1 MATRARTGL
10 ENPFDYGLIGGF
22 DEFDLDQVESTG
34 PDYLTR
40 NVNELS
46 KRFNTIDK
54 AYPNDF
60 LGTVERAQEAGSAL
74 YGQAGSMVGDV
85 LGSLGS
91 AALSTVGAVGD
102 FLTPD
107 AVTDPLVSGVKRMG
121 NAVLNSEPVQQ
132 GVKMASDHYKA
143 LPPEVQRMGGDLV
156 DISNMF
162 GAASPIPG
170 VNPALRG
177 GGMTAASNLIPG
189 KYGSSTLSVSMP
201 EQKLIDGAVSL
212 VEKSGAPL
220 KAEQKKNLS
229 DGLGRVM
236 GFGKW
241 ASQSATNAVT
251 YYFNPKARAL
261 YEEQGIGP
269 LLKKEADKLN
279 IGDSKQVDESAL
291 KKLMAQGMYN
301 RHIIKQSGKT
311 GEVSPQMQAIG
322 NFGVLAESTTA
333 KPGVYREMV
342 KPLDQ
347 ARVPDADLNA
357 FESHIRKTWGSAMDS
372 DANIILKGSAKLSG
386 NHSRDLWSS
395 PVYKTLTKSFDDL
408 IDDPKGK
415 YKFESDADL
424 RKHLEKYADSES
436 VEGSLTASAMHM
448 LKTKGR
454 GGELKRKH
462 FNIIPEEQM
471 TPEMKASGGV
481 WIKDG
486 FAGTSITEGGVN
498 GIYKVDKDWN
508 VTLVISDEH
517 NYFEDFTKP
526 ILPNSQMMVSMPFK
540 KNIAMQ
546 KLLPKESKER
556 MGFVADNFGMM
567 GGDASKGTAI
577 DIIEGI
583 QGATPSSLGTARQA
597 SGLFNTYGR
606 PQEEE

>member
-1 MATRARTGL
+1 MATGL

-22 DEFDLDQVESTG
+22 DEFDLDQVEPAGSN
-34 PDYLTR
+34 YLTK
-40 NVNELS
+40 NIPALINKLS
-46 KRFNTIDK
+46 DRFDTIDET
-54 AYPNDF
+54 YPNDF
-60 LGTVERAQEAGSAL
+60 LGTAQRARAAGSAL
-74 YGQAGSMVGDV
+74 YGGAGSVVGDV

-91 AALSTVGAVGD
+91 ATIN
-102 FLTPD
+102 TID
-107 AVTDPLVSGVKRMG
+107 AVTPDLPNFIKDPLAAGAKNVG
-121 NAVLNSEPVQQ
+121 NAIVNSTPVQ
-132 GVKMASDHYKA
+132 GLKEHYGS

-156 DISNMF
+156 DMSDMF
-162 GAASPIPG
+162 GALSPIPG

-189 KYGSSTLSVSMP
+189 KYGSSLLSVSMP

-212 VEKSGAPL
+212 VEKTGAPL
-220 KAEQKKNLS
+220 KAAQKKALS

-301 RHIIKQSGKT
+301 RHLIKQSGKT

-342 KPLDQ
+342 KPVDQ
-347 ARVPDADLNA
+347 AGIPDADLNA
-357 FESHIRKTWGSAMDS
+357 FESHVRKTWGSAMGS
-372 DANIILKGSAKLSG
+372 DANIILKGSAQLSG

-408 IDDPKGK
+408 IADPNGK
-415 YKFESDADL
+415 YKFDSDVEL
-424 RKHLEKYADSES
+424 RNYLEKYAGAES
-436 VEGSLTASAMHM
+436 TEGSLTVSAMHM

-454 GGELKRKH
+454 GGELKRNH
-462 FNIIPEEQM
+462 FNIIPENEM

-481 WIKDG
+481 WLTDG

-546 KLLPKESKER
+546 KLLPKESKEA
-556 MGFVADNFGMM
+556 MGFTADNFGMM

-583 QGATPSSLGTARQA
+583 KGASPSAVGTARQA
-597 SGLFNTYGR
+597 SGLFNTYVR
-606 PQEEE
+606 PRDEEE

>member
-74 YGQAGSMVGDV
+74 YGQAGSIVGDV

-91 AALSTVGAVGD
+91 AAINVV
-102 FLTPD
+102 D
-107 AVTDPLVSGVKRMG
+107 AVTPDLPSFIKDPLAAGAKNVG
-121 NAVLNSEPVQQ
+121 NAMVNSAPVQAI
-132 GVKMASDHYKA
+132 KEHYGS

-156 DISNMF
+156 DISNIF

-220 KAEQKKNLS
+220 KAEQKNALS

-279 IGDSKQVDESAL
+279 IGDSKQVDKKAL

-322 NFGVLAESTTA
+322 NFGVLAESTTS
-333 KPGVYREMV
+333 KPGVYLEMV

-424 RKHLEKYADSES
+424 RKHLEKYADAES

-454 GGELKRKH
+454 GSELKRKH

-540 KNIAMQ
+540 KNIAME
-546 KLLPKESKER
+546 KLLPQKSKER

-577 DIIEGI
+577 DIIKGI
-583 QGATPSSLGTARQA
+583 KGAAPSSLGTARQA

>member
-132 GVKMASDHYKA
+132 GVKIASDHYKA

-177 GGMTAASNLIPG
+177 GGLTAASNLIPG
-189 KYGSSTLSVSMP
+189 KYGSTTLNVSMP

-220 KAEQKKNLS
+220 KATQKKALS

-269 LLKKEADKLN
+269 LLKKEAIKLN

-372 DANIILKGSAKLSG
+372 DANIILKGSAQLSG

-454 GGELKRKH
+454 GDALKRKH
-462 FNIIPEEQM
+462 FSIIPEDQM

-486 FAGTSITEGGVN
+486 FAGTSYTEGGVN

-517 NYFEDFTKP
+517 NYFESLTKP

-546 KLLPKESKER
+546 KLLPKDSKER

-577 DIIEGI
+577 DIIKGI
-583 QGATPSSLGTARQA
+583 KGAAPSSLGTARQA
-597 SGLFNTYGR
+597 SGLFNTYVR

>member
-22 DEFDLDQVESTG
+22 DEFDLDQVEPTG

-40 NVNELS
+40 NVKELS

-91 AALSTVGAVGD
+91 AAINVV
-102 FLTPD
+102 D
-107 AVTDPLVSGVKRMG
+107 AVTPNLPNFIKDPLAAGAKNVG
-121 NAVLNSEPVQQ
+121 NALVNSAPVQAI
-132 GVKMASDHYKA
+132 KEHYGS

-156 DISNMF
+156 DMSNIF
-162 GAASPIPG
+162 GSASPIPG

-177 GGMTAASNLIPG
+177 GGLTAAPNLIPG

-220 KAEQKKNLS
+220 KATQKKALS
-229 DGLGRVM
+229 DGLGRIM

-342 KPLDQ
+342 KPVDQ
-347 ARVPDADLNA
+347 ARIPDADLDA

-372 DANIILKGSAKLSG
+372 DANIILKGSAQLSG

-424 RKHLEKYADSES
+424 RKHLEKYADAES
-436 VEGSLTASAMHM
+436 VEGSLTASAKHM

-454 GGELKRKH
+454 GDELKRKH
-462 FNIIPEEQM
+462 FSIIPEDQM

-517 NYFEDFTKP
+517 NYFESLTKP

-583 QGATPSSLGTARQA
+583 KGAAPSSLGTARQA
-597 SGLFNTYGR
+597 SGLFNTYVR

>member
-22 DEFDLDQVESTG
+22 DEFDLDQIESTG

-91 AALSTVGAVGD
+91 AAINVV
-102 FLTPD
+102 D
-107 AVTDPLVSGVKRMG
+107 AVTPDLPNFIKAPLAAGAKNVGA
-121 NAVLNSEPVQQ
+121 AVVNSAPVQAI
-132 GVKMASDHYKA
+132 KEHYGS

-156 DISNMF
+156 DMSNIF

-177 GGMTAASNLIPG
+177 GGLTAASNLIPG

-220 KAEQKKNLS
+220 KATQKKALS

-322 NFGVLAESTTA
+322 NFGVLAESTTS

-347 ARVPDADLNA
+347 AGIPDADLNA
-357 FESHIRKTWGSAMDS
+357 FESHVRKTWGSAMGS
-372 DANIILKGSAKLSG
+372 DANIILKGSAQLSG

-424 RKHLEKYADSES
+424 RKHLEKYADAES
-436 VEGSLTASAMHM
+436 VEGSLTASAKHM

-454 GGELKRKH
+454 GDELKRKH
-462 FNIIPEEQM
+462 FSIIPEGQM

-517 NYFEDFTKP
+517 NYFESLTKP

-577 DIIEGI
+577 DIIKGI
-583 QGATPSSLGTARQA
+583 KGAAPSSLGTARQA

>member
-22 DEFDLDQVESTG
+22 DEFGLDQVESTG

-74 YGQAGSMVGDV
+74 YGQAGSIVGDV
-85 LGSLGS
+85 LGSVGS
-91 AALSTVGAVGD
+91 AAINVV
-102 FLTPD
+102 D
-107 AVTDPLVSGVKRMG
+107 AVTPDLPSFIKDPLAAGAKNVGA
-121 NAVLNSEPVQQ
+121 AVVNSAPVQAI
-132 GVKMASDHYKA
+132 KEHYGS

-156 DISNMF
+156 DMSNIF

-177 GGMTAASNLIPG
+177 GGLTAASNLIPG

-220 KAEQKKNLS
+220 KATQKKALS

-517 NYFEDFTKP
+517 NYFEKITKP
-526 ILPNSQMMVSMPFK
+526 VLPNSQMMVSMPFK

-567 GGDASKGTAI
+567 GGDASKETAI

-583 QGATPSSLGTARQA
+583 QGATPSALGTARQA

>member
-22 DEFDLDQVESTG
+22 DEFDLDQIESTG

-91 AALSTVGAVGD
+91 AAINVV
-102 FLTPD
+102 D
-107 AVTDPLVSGVKRMG
+107 AVTPDLPNFIKAPLAAGAKNVGA
-121 NAVLNSEPVQQ
+121 AVVNSAPVQAI
-132 GVKMASDHYKA
+132 KEHYGS

-156 DISNMF
+156 DMSNIF

-177 GGMTAASNLIPG
+177 GGLTAASNLIPG

-220 KAEQKKNLS
+220 KATQKKALS

-322 NFGVLAESTTA
+322 NFGVLAESTTS

-395 PVYKTLTKSFDDL
+395 PVYKTLTKAFDDL

-424 RKHLEKYADSES
+424 RKHLEKYADAES
-436 VEGSLTASAMHM
+436 VEGSLTASAKHM

-454 GGELKRKH
+454 GDELKRKH
-462 FNIIPEEQM
+462 FSIIPEGQM

-517 NYFEDFTKP
+517 NYFESLTKP

-577 DIIEGI
+577 DIIKGI
-583 QGATPSSLGTARQA
+583 KGAAPSSLGTARQA
-597 SGLFNTYGR
+597 SGLFNTYVR

>member
-22 DEFDLDQVESTG
+22 DEFDLDQVEPTG

-91 AALSTVGAVGD
+91 AAINVV
-102 FLTPD
+102 D
-107 AVTDPLVSGVKRMG
+107 AVTPDLPNFIKAPLAAGAKNVG
-121 NAVLNSEPVQQ
+121 NAMVNSAPVQAI
-132 GVKMASDHYKA
+132 KEHYGS

-156 DISNMF
+156 DMSNMF

-177 GGMTAASNLIPG
+177 GGLTAASNLIPG
-189 KYGSSTLSVSMP
+189 KYGSSTLNVSMP

-220 KAEQKKNLS
+220 KATQKQALS
-229 DGLGRVM
+229 DGLGRIM

-269 LLKKEADKLN
+269 LLNKEAAKLN
-279 IGDSKQVDESAL
+279 IGDSKQVDENAL

-342 KPLDQ
+342 KPIDQ
-347 ARVPDADLNA
+347 ARVPDADLDA

-372 DANIILKGSAKLSG
+372 DANIILKGSAQLSG

-424 RKHLEKYADSES
+424 RKHLEKYADAES
-436 VEGSLTASAMHM
+436 VEGSLTASAKHM

-454 GGELKRKH
+454 GAELKRKH
-462 FNIIPEEQM
+462 FSIIPEDQM

-517 NYFEDFTKP
+517 NYFESLTKP

-577 DIIEGI
+577 DIIKGI
-583 QGATPSSLGTARQA
+583 QGAAPSSLGTARQA
-597 SGLFNTYGR
+597 SGLFNTYVR

>member
-60 LGTVERAQEAGSAL
+60 LGTVERVQEAGSAL

-132 GVKMASDHYKA
+132 GVKMASDHYKT

-156 DISNMF
+156 DMSNIV

-177 GGMTAASNLIPG
+177 GGLTAASNVIPG
-189 KYGSSTLSVSMP
+189 KYGASTLSISRP

-220 KAEQKKNLS
+220 KATQKKALS
-229 DGLGRVM
+229 DGLGRIM

-241 ASQSATNAVT
+241 ASQSATNAIT

-279 IGDSKQVDESAL
+279 IGDIKKLDEEAT

-347 ARVPDADLNA
+347 ARIPDADLDA
-357 FESHIRKTWGSAMDS
+357 FESHVRKTWGSAMDS
-372 DANIILKGSAKLSG
+372 DANIILKGSAQLSG

-395 PVYKTLTKSFDDL
+395 PVYKTLTKAF
-408 IDDPKGK
+408 DDPKGK

-424 RKHLEKYADSES
+424 REHLEKYAGAES
-436 VEGSLTASAMHM
+436 TEGSLTVSAMHM

-454 GGELKRKH
+454 GGDLKRKH
-462 FNIIPEEQM
+462 FNIIPENQM

-481 WIKDG
+481 WITDG
-486 FAGTSITEGGVN
+486 FAGTSFTEGGVN

-517 NYFEDFTKP
+517 NYFENWTKP

-546 KLLPKESKER
+546 KLLSKEGKER
-556 MGFVADNFGMM
+556 LGFSADNFGMM
-567 GGDASKGTAI
+567 GGDASKATAVELI
-577 DIIEGI
+577 KGI
-583 QGATPSSLGTARQA
+583 KGATPSSLGTARQA
-597 SGLFNTYGR
+597 SGLFNTYVR

>member
-22 DEFDLDQVESTG
+22 DEFDLDQVEPTG

-40 NVNELS
+40 NVKELS

-91 AALSTVGAVGD
+91 AAINVV
-102 FLTPD
+102 D
-107 AVTDPLVSGVKRMG
+107 AVTPDLPNFIKDPLAAGAKNVG
-121 NAVLNSEPVQQ
+121 NALVNSAPVQAI
-132 GVKMASDHYKA
+132 KEHYGS

-156 DISNMF
+156 DMSNIF
-162 GAASPIPG
+162 GSASPIPG

-177 GGMTAASNLIPG
+177 GGLTAAPNLIPG

-220 KAEQKKNLS
+220 KATQKKALS
-229 DGLGRVM
+229 DGLGRIM

-342 KPLDQ
+342 KPVDQ
-347 ARVPDADLNA
+347 ARIPDADLDA

-372 DANIILKGSAKLSG
+372 DANIILKGSAQLSG

-424 RKHLEKYADSES
+424 RKHLEKYADAES
-436 VEGSLTASAMHM
+436 VEGSLTASAKHM

-454 GGELKRKH
+454 GDELKRKH
-462 FNIIPEEQM
+462 FSIIPEDQM

-517 NYFEDFTKP
+517 NYFESLTKP

-577 DIIEGI
+577 DIIKGI
-583 QGATPSSLGTARQA
+583 KGAAPSSLGTARQA
-597 SGLFNTYGR
+597 SGLFNTYVR

>member
-22 DEFDLDQVESTG
+22 DEFDLDQVEPTG

-54 AYPNDF
+54 TYPNDF

-132 GVKMASDHYKA
+132 GVKMASDHYKS

-189 KYGSSTLSVSMP
+189 KYGSSTLNVSMP

-220 KAEQKKNLS
+220 KATQKKALS

-269 LLKKEADKLN
+269 LLNKEAAKLN
-279 IGDSKQVDESAL
+279 IGDSKQVDENAL

-342 KPLDQ
+342 KPIDQ
-347 ARVPDADLNA
+347 ARVPDADLDA

-372 DANIILKGSAKLSG
+372 DANIILKGSAQLSG

-395 PVYKTLTKSFDDL
+395 PVYKTLTKAFDDL

-424 RKHLEKYADSES
+424 RKHLEKYADAES

-454 GGELKRKH
+454 GDELKRKH
-462 FNIIPEEQM
+462 FSIIPEDQM

-577 DIIEGI
+577 DIIKGI
-583 QGATPSSLGTARQA
+583 KGAAPSSLGTTRQA
-597 SGLFNTYGR
+597 SGLFNTYVR

>member
-22 DEFDLDQVESTG
+22 DEFDLDQVVSTG

-74 YGQAGSMVGDV
+74 YGQAGSIVGDV

-91 AALSTVGAVGD
+91 AAINVV
-102 FLTPD
+102 D
-107 AVTDPLVSGVKRMG
+107 AVTPDLPSFIKDPLAAGAKNVG
-121 NAVLNSEPVQQ
+121 NAMVNSAPVQAI
-132 GVKMASDHYKA
+132 KEHYGS

-156 DISNMF
+156 DISNIV

-177 GGMTAASNLIPG
+177 GGLTAASNLIPG

-220 KAEQKKNLS
+220 KAEQKNALS

-372 DANIILKGSAKLSG
+372 DANIILKGSAQLSG

-567 GGDASKGTAI
+567 GGDASKETAI

-583 QGATPSSLGTARQA
+583 QGATPSALGTARQA

>member
-177 GGMTAASNLIPG
+177 GGLTAASNLIPG

-424 RKHLEKYADSES
+424 RKHLEKYADAES

-597 SGLFNTYGR
+597 SGLFNTYVR

>member
-1 MATRARTGL
+1 MVTRARTGL

-22 DEFDLDQVESTG
+22 DEFDLDQIESTG

-54 AYPNDF
+54 EYPNDF

-91 AALSTVGAVGD
+91 AAINVV
-102 FLTPD
+102 D
-107 AVTDPLVSGVKRMG
+107 AVTPDLPNFIKAPLAAGAKNVGA
-121 NAVLNSEPVQQ
+121 AVVNSAPVQAI
-132 GVKMASDHYKA
+132 KEHYVS

-156 DISNMF
+156 DMSNIF

-177 GGMTAASNLIPG
+177 GGLTAASNLIPG
-189 KYGSSTLSVSMP
+189 KYGSSTLNVSMP

-220 KAEQKKNLS
+220 KATQKKALS
-229 DGLGRVM
+229 DGLGRIM

-372 DANIILKGSAKLSG
+372 DANIILKGSAQLSG

-424 RKHLEKYADSES
+424 RKHLEKYVDAES
-436 VEGSLTASAMHM
+436 VEGSLTASAKHM

-454 GGELKRKH
+454 GDELKRKH
-462 FNIIPEEQM
+462 FNIIPEDKM

-517 NYFEDFTKP
+517 NYFESLTKP

-583 QGATPSSLGTARQA
+583 KGAAPSSLGTARQA
-597 SGLFNTYGR
+597 SGLFNTYVR

>member
-22 DEFDLDQVESTG
+22 DEFDLDQVEPTG

-40 NVNELS
+40 NVKELS

-91 AALSTVGAVGD
+91 AAINVV
-102 FLTPD
+102 D
-107 AVTDPLVSGVKRMG
+107 AVTPDLPNFIKDPLAAGAKNVG
-121 NAVLNSEPVQQ
+121 NALVNSAPVQAI
-132 GVKMASDHYKA
+132 KEHYGS

-156 DISNMF
+156 DMSNIF
-162 GAASPIPG
+162 GSASPIPG

-177 GGMTAASNLIPG
+177 GGLTAAPNLIPG

-220 KAEQKKNLS
+220 KATQKKALS
-229 DGLGRVM
+229 DGLGRIM

-342 KPLDQ
+342 KPVDQ
-347 ARVPDADLNA
+347 ARIPDADLDA

-372 DANIILKGSAKLSG
+372 DANIILKGSAQLSG

-424 RKHLEKYADSES
+424 RKHLEKYADAES
-436 VEGSLTASAMHM
+436 VEGSLTASAKHM

-454 GGELKRKH
+454 GDELKRKH
-462 FNIIPEEQM
+462 FSIIPEDQM

-517 NYFEDFTKP
+517 NYFESLTKP

-583 QGATPSSLGTARQA
+583 KGAAPSSLGTARQA
-597 SGLFNTYGR
+597 SGLFNTYVR

>member
-156 DISNMF
+156 DISNIF

-220 KAEQKKNLS
+220 KAEQKNALS

-279 IGDSKQVDESAL
+279 IGDSKQVDKKAL

-357 FESHIRKTWGSAMDS
+357 FESHIRKTWGSAMGS
-372 DANIILKGSAKLSG
+372 DANIILKGSAQLSG

-454 GGELKRKH
+454 GSELKRKH

-471 TPEMKASGGV
+471 TREMKVAGGV
-481 WIKDG
+481 FIKDG

-540 KNIAMQ
+540 KNIAME
-546 KLLPKESKER
+546 KLLPQKSKES

-577 DIIEGI
+577 DIIKGI
-583 QGATPSSLGTARQA
+583 KGAAPSSLGTARQA

>member
-22 DEFDLDQVESTG
+22 DEFDLDQVVSTG

-91 AALSTVGAVGD
+91 AAINVV
-102 FLTPD
+102 D
-107 AVTDPLVSGVKRMG
+107 AVTPDLPNFIKAPLAAGAKNVGA
-121 NAVLNSEPVQQ
+121 AVVNSAPVQAI
-132 GVKMASDHYKA
+132 KEHYGS

-156 DISNMF
+156 DMSNIF

-177 GGMTAASNLIPG
+177 GGLTAASNLIPG

-220 KAEQKKNLS
+220 KATQKKALS

-322 NFGVLAESTTA
+322 NFGVLAESTTS

-347 ARVPDADLNA
+347 AGIPDADLNA
-357 FESHIRKTWGSAMDS
+357 FESHVRKTWGSAMGS
-372 DANIILKGSAKLSG
+372 DANIILKGSAQLSG

-424 RKHLEKYADSES
+424 RKHLEKYADAES
-436 VEGSLTASAMHM
+436 VEGSLTASAKHM

-454 GGELKRKH
+454 GDELKRKH
-462 FNIIPEEQM
+462 FSIIPEGQM

-517 NYFEDFTKP
+517 NYFESLTKP

-577 DIIEGI
+577 DIIKGI
-583 QGATPSSLGTARQA
+583 KGAAPSSLGTARQA
-597 SGLFNTYGR
+597 SGLFNTYVR

>member
-1 MATRARTGL
+1 MVTRARTGL

-22 DEFDLDQVESTG
+22 DEFDLDQIESTG

-91 AALSTVGAVGD
+91 AAINVV
-102 FLTPD
+102 D
-107 AVTDPLVSGVKRMG
+107 AVTPDLPNFIKAPLAAGAKNVGA
-121 NAVLNSEPVQQ
+121 AVVNSAPVQAI
-132 GVKMASDHYKA
+132 KEHYGS

-156 DISNMF
+156 DMSNIF

-177 GGMTAASNLIPG
+177 GGLTAASNLIPG

-220 KAEQKKNLS
+220 KATQKKALS

-347 ARVPDADLNA
+347 AGIPDADLNA
-357 FESHIRKTWGSAMDS
+357 FESHVRKTWGSAMGS
-372 DANIILKGSAKLSG
+372 DANIILKGSAQLSG

-424 RKHLEKYADSES
+424 RKHLEKYADAES
-436 VEGSLTASAMHM
+436 VEGSLTASAKHM

-454 GGELKRKH
+454 GDELKRKH
-462 FNIIPEEQM
+462 FSIIPEGQM

-517 NYFEDFTKP
+517 NYFESLTKP

-577 DIIEGI
+577 DIIKGI
-583 QGATPSSLGTARQA
+583 KGAAPSSLGTARQA
-597 SGLFNTYGR
+597 SGLFNTYVR

>member
-54 AYPNDF
+54 TYPNDF

-91 AALSTVGAVGD
+91 AAINVVDTVTPDLPRFIKDPLAAGAKNVGA
-102 FLTPD
+102 
-107 AVTDPLVSGVKRMG
+107 AVV
-121 NAVLNSEPVQQ
+121 NSAPVQAMKKQ
-132 GVKMASDHYKA
+132 YAS

-156 DISNMF
+156 DMSNMF

-347 ARVPDADLNA
+347 ARVPDADLDA

-424 RKHLEKYADSES
+424 RKHLEKYTDATS
-436 VEGSLTASAMHM
+436 VEGSLTASAKHM

-517 NYFEDFTKP
+517 NYFEKITKP
-526 ILPNSQMMVSMPFK
+526 VLPNSQMMVSMPFK

-583 QGATPSSLGTARQA
+583 QGATPSALGTARQA

>member
-22 DEFDLDQVESTG
+22 DEFDLDQIESTG

-91 AALSTVGAVGD
+91 AAINVV
-102 FLTPD
+102 D
-107 AVTDPLVSGVKRMG
+107 AVTPDLPNFIKAPLAAGAKNVGA
-121 NAVLNSEPVQQ
+121 AVVNSAPVQAI
-132 GVKMASDHYKA
+132 KEHYGS

-156 DISNMF
+156 DMSNIF

-177 GGMTAASNLIPG
+177 GGLTAASNLIPG

-220 KAEQKKNLS
+220 KATQKKALS

-322 NFGVLAESTTA
+322 NFGVLAESTTS

-347 ARVPDADLNA
+347 AGIPDADLNA
-357 FESHIRKTWGSAMDS
+357 FESHVRKTWGSAMGS
-372 DANIILKGSAKLSG
+372 DANIILKGSAQLSG

-424 RKHLEKYADSES
+424 RKHLEKYADAES
-436 VEGSLTASAMHM
+436 VEGSLTASAKHM

-454 GGELKRKH
+454 GDELKRKH
-462 FNIIPEEQM
+462 FSIIPEGQM

-517 NYFEDFTKP
+517 NYFESLTKP

-577 DIIEGI
+577 DIIKGI
-583 QGATPSSLGTARQA
+583 KGAAPSSLGTARQA
-597 SGLFNTYGR
+597 SGLFNTYVR

>member
-1 MATRARTGL
+1 
-10 ENPFDYGLIGGF
+10 
-22 DEFDLDQVESTG
+22 
-34 PDYLTR
+34 
-40 NVNELS
+40 
-46 KRFNTIDK
+46 
-54 AYPNDF
+54 
-60 LGTVERAQEAGSAL
+60 
-74 YGQAGSMVGDV
+74 MVGDV

-241 ASQSATNAVT
+241 ASQSAKNAVT

-269 LLKKEADKLN
+269 LLKKAADELN

-577 DIIEGI
+577 DIIKGI
-583 QGATPSSLGTARQA
+583 KGAAPSSLGTARQA
-597 SGLFNTYGR
+597 SGLFNTYVR

>member
-1 MATRARTGL
+1 MATGL

-22 DEFDLDQVESTG
+22 DEYDLDQVEPAGSA
-34 PDYLTR
+34 YLTD
-40 NVNELS
+40 NINELS
-46 KRFNTIDK
+46 KRFNTIDET
-54 AYPNDF
+54 YPNDF
-60 LGTVERAQEAGSAL
+60 LGTAQKAREAGSAL
-74 YGQAGSMVGDV
+74 YGQAGSVVGNV

-91 AALSTVGAVGD
+91 AAWSTLGSVAD
-102 FLTPD
+102 FVTPD

-121 NAVLNSEPVQQ
+121 TALLNSEPVQQ
-132 GVKMASDHYKA
+132 GVKMASDHYKT

-156 DISNMF
+156 DMSNMF
-162 GAASPIPG
+162 GALSPIPG

-189 KYGSSTLSVSMP
+189 KYGTSTLAVSMP

-212 VEKSGAPL
+212 VEKTGAPL
-220 KAEQKKNLS
+220 KAAQKKALS

-241 ASQSATNAVT
+241 ASQSATNAIT

-269 LLKKEADKLN
+269 LLQKEADKLD
-279 IGDSKQVDESAL
+279 IGDTTKLDMKAT
-291 KKLMAQGMYN
+291 KKLMAQAMYN
-301 RHIIKQSGKT
+301 RHLIKQSGKT

-342 KPLDQ
+342 KPLDK
-347 ARVPDADLNA
+347 AGIPDVDLNA
-357 FESHIRKTWGSAMDS
+357 FESHVRNTWGSAMGS
-372 DANIILKGSAKLSG
+372 DANIILKGSAELSG
-386 NHSRDLWSS
+386 NHSRDLWNS
-395 PVYKTLTKSFDDL
+395 PIYTTLGKSFDDL
-408 IDDPKGK
+408 IADPNGK
-415 YKFESDADL
+415 YKFDSDVEL
-424 RKHLEKYADSES
+424 RNYLEKYAGAES
-436 VEGSLTASAMHM
+436 TEGSLTVSAMHM

-462 FNIIPEEQM
+462 FNIIPENEM

-481 WIKDG
+481 WLTDG

-546 KLLPKESKER
+546 KLLPKKSKEA
-556 MGFVADNFGMM
+556 MGFTADNFGMA
-567 GGDASKGTAI
+567 GDEASKATAI
-577 DIIEGI
+577 DLIKGI
-583 QGATPSSLGTARQA
+583 KGAAPSSLGTARQA
-597 SGLFNTYGR
+597 SGLFNTYVR
-606 PQEEE
+606 PRNEEE